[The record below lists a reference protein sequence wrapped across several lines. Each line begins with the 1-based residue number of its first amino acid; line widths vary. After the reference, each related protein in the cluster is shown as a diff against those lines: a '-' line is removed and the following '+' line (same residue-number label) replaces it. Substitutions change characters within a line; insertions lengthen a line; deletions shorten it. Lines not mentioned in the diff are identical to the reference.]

1 MHQFTLK
8 IPATSANLGPG
19 YDVVGMALNIYNTFD
34 VTVGTPEKLVIEVS
48 GEGAGKDGEAG
59 ELPTDET
66 NLVYTTL
73 VEGCRNA
80 GVEVPNLHI
89 RLHNEVPLNRGMG
102 SSSTAVLAGLLIA
115 REISGGKLDE
125 DTLIQTAVK
134 IEGHPDNLTPAF
146 YGGVV
151 INYVEDDRYKTVRFI
166 PPSPLKA
173 VLLVPHIQISTRMA
187 RELLPA
193 RYSSKD
199 MVHNLRSIALLV
211 TALQTGQYHLL
222 KTAMDD
228 TVHTPYRAE
237 LIPNFYE
244 VASAAKEAGA
254 FGCAISGSGS
264 TIIALCSGNEETIG
278 RAMMRGFGEFAAKSR
293 VMTADIAEAGVIV
306 KSSIQI

>member
-19 YDVVGMALNIYNTFD
+19 YDVVGMALDIYNTFD
-34 VTVGTPEKLVIEVS
+34 VTVGTPEKLIIEVS

-73 VEGCRNA
+73 VEGCRIA
-80 GVEVPNLHI
+80 GVDVPNLHI

-115 REISGGKLDE
+115 REISGGKLDDE
-125 DTLIQTAVK
+125 TLIQTAVK

-146 YGGVV
+146 YGGVI
-151 INYVEDDRYKTVRFI
+151 INYVEDDKYRTIKI
-166 PPSPLKA
+166 LPPAPLKA
-173 VLLVPHIQISTRMA
+173 VLLIPHIQISTRMA

-199 MVHNLRSIALLV
+199 MVHNLRSIALLI
-211 TALQTGQYHLL
+211 TALQTGQYELL
-222 KTAMDD
+222 GTAMDD

-237 LIPNFYE
+237 LIPNFFE
-244 VASAAKEAGA
+244 VSTAAKEAGA

-264 TIIALCSGNEETIG
+264 SIIALCNKNEEAIG
-278 RAMMRGFGEFAAKSR
+278 KAMMRGFGEFAARSR
-293 VMTADIAEAGVIV
+293 VIMADIAEEGIIV
-306 KSSIQI
+306 KNNVKM

>member
-1 MHQFTLK
+1 MHSFTLK

-19 YDVVGMALNIYNTFD
+19 YDVIGMALNIYNTFE
-34 VTVGTPEKLVIEVS
+34 VTLGTLEKLVIEIS
-48 GEGAGKDGEAG
+48 GEGEA
-59 ELPTDET
+59 ELPIDET
-66 NLVYTTL
+66 NLVYKA
-73 VEGCRNA
+73 VEEGCRKI
-80 GVEVPNLHI
+80 GVAIPGLHI

-102 SSSTAVLAGLLIA
+102 SSSTAVIGGLMIA

-125 DTLIQTAVK
+125 ETIIQTAVEL
-134 IEGHPDNLTPAF
+134 EGHPDNLTPAY
-146 YGGVV
+146 YGGVIV
-151 INYVEDDRYKTVRFI
+151 NYVEDNRYKTVKII

-199 MVHNLRSIALLV
+199 MVHNLRAITLLI
-211 TALQTGQYHLL
+211 TALQSGKYELL
-222 KTAMDD
+222 RTAMDD

-244 VASAAKEAGA
+244 VAEAAKEAGA

-264 TIIALCSGNEETIG
+264 TIIALCDGNEEAIG
-278 RAMMRGFGEFAAKSR
+278 NAMMNAFGEYAAKSR
-293 VMTADIAEAGVIV
+293 VIMADIAEEGIIIEKNV
-306 KSSIQI
+306 KV